1 MAMRQ
6 REYIK
11 LTLLNSRPLRL
22 SPILSVLVVRVRLN
36 RPNGL
41 LQLNLALLG
50 NRSVLNPGASD
61 RLSS

>member
-22 SPILSVLVVRVRLN
+22 SPILSVLVVGIRLN